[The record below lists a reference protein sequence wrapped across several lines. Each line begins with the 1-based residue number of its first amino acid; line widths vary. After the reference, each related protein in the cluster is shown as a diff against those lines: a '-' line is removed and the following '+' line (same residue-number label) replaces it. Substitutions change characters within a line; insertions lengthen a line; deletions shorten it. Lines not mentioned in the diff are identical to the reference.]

1 MKHSN
6 WNVLQIA
13 GPTKL
18 SGGLRASKKFLQHQL
33 WVWPIIA
40 AILLAGVAWWVNRS
54 VENSMR
60 EQMSS
65 ELTTIL
71 NADVTALRIW
81 MKEQEVNAKL
91 LAQGD
96 TVLPAVRD
104 IMVTANQPEVNE
116 AALIQSK
123 GLP

>member
-1 MKHSN
+1 MKESN

-18 SGGLRASKKFLQHQL
+18 SGGLRASKSFRPRQL
-33 WVWPIIA
+33 WAGPIIA
-40 AILLAGVAWWVNRS
+40 AILLGGVAWWVNRS

-60 EQMSS
+60 QQMSS

-91 LAQGD
+91 LARGD
-96 TVLPAVRD
+96 SVLPAVRD
-104 IMVTANQPEVNE
+104 IMA
-116 AALIQSK
+116 I
-123 GLP
+123 